1 LSIVFP
7 NFKVD
12 PMATLLLQAAGAA
25 LGSVFGPVGSA
36 IGQAVGALAG
46 ASVDRA
52 LIGSGTTVTG
62 ARLAT
67 ARIPGAD
74 EGTPVTRLYGTA
86 RIGGTLFWATRFEE
100 EVTTE
105 RSGGKA
111 FGSGTTTTAYNYFAN
126 FAVGLCEGPV
136 TAIRRVWADGQ
147 ELDLSAIEMR
157 LYRGTADQ
165 MPDPLIEAR
174 QGAGNA
180 PAYRNTAYVVFERLP
195 LDDFGN
201 RIPVLQFEVVRA
213 IGTLEQQIEA
223 VTIIPGATEHGYAP
237 AQVTEVTGTGA
248 SRVINRNVSYATT
261 DWQASLDELQALCP
275 NLKRISLV
283 VTWFGTDLRA
293 DHCRVVPGVE
303 VAARQSES
311 VAWSVSGIARAS
323 AHLVSEVNGGPAFGG
338 TPNDAAVLAAIAD
351 LKARGLSVT
360 LYPLMMMDIPAGNG
374 LADPYGG
381 SGQAA
386 YPWRGRITAMAD
398 RSAATRAAI
407 EAFCGSA
414 TAADF
419 AIGGGAVSYTGTGE
433 GYRRMILHYAHL
445 AALAGGV
452 HSFILGSEMRG
463 LTRLRDAADAFPFV
477 EALTALAEDVRA
489 ILGSGVKL
497 TYAADWSEY
506 AGYHPVDGSGDV
518 YFHLDP
524 LWASPHIDAVGIDNY
539 LPLSDWRDDDLLAA
553 SPDGAETSDDRAAMA
568 AAIAGGEYFD
578 WYYASEADRASRTR
592 SPIADGAA
600 GKPWVFRAKDMAT
613 WWSNRHY
620 DRRGGAE
627 VASPTPW
634 LPGMKPLWFTELGCP
649 AVDRGANQPN
659 VFPDPK
665 SAESALP
672 HFSSGQRSDAMQR
685 RFLEAHF
692 SHWSG
697 EGVPSGMLVKGDITV
712 WTWDA
717 RPIPAFPYDTALF
730 ADGGNW
736 QTGHWL
742 NGRLGAGT
750 LADVIAA
757 ILTDN
762 GFADFDT
769 SAVSGDLTGYVQG
782 DVSSAR
788 TMIEPLMSAFQI
800 DCREAGGRLVFS
812 SRAARSAPLGT
823 LDVLADIED
832 QPLWSETLAQESD
845 VPAAATLDYY
855 DEAGDYESAV
865 ARSRRMSAGNDR
877 VSSGAIAGVLAETAA
892 AAAAEEMLRD
902 ARLARRSLKL
912 NVAPFLLE
920 LEPGDAIALPGLSG
934 RFRVTRIEDGAAR
947 AIEASE
953 YAPPVGAHA
962 YAPSVTRAGG
972 SEASQLFAPA
982 IVFLDLPR
990 LGSKSPEAYAS
1001 AAVLAKPWRTV
1012 TLSAS
1017 TGTEGYRPR
1026 AVATRP
1032 ATLGSL
1038 ATALGPGISGRRD
1051 RVNSLD
1057 VGLGFGSFTSVTTA
1071 GLLAGANRVAV
1082 RADNGAFEVI
1092 GFRDA
1097 EEVEAG
1103 RWHLSHLLRG
1113 LYGTTDAMAAGAGA
1127 GADVVFLNDS
1137 VVSLGLEPD
1146 EAGLALNW
1154 RAEAGAATVGPLA
1167 FSGGRRAA
1175 TPLAPVHLRAARL
1188 VSGGIHLSWTR
1199 CGRADADNWDAYDI
1213 PLDEPEE
1220 RYRVEIL
1227 AEDGAT
1233 RRDVEVTSPVFDYAA
1248 AEAAA
1253 DFGSMPAIIRFRV
1266 RQIGWT
1272 VASGLAAEAAIA
1284 L

>member
-1 LSIVFP
+1 
-7 NFKVD
+7 
-12 PMATLLLQAAGAA
+12 MATLLLQAAGAA

-46 ASVDRA
+46 ASLDRA

-100 EVTTE
+100 EVTAE

-111 FGSGTTTTAYNYFAN
+111 FGSGTTTTTYNYYAN
-126 FAVGLCEGPV
+126 FAAGLCEGPV

-165 MPDPLIEAR
+165 MPDPLIEAK

-213 IGTLEQQIEA
+213 IGTLEDRIEA

-237 AQVTEVTGTGA
+237 AQVTEVTGTGSA
-248 SRVINRNVSYATT
+248 RIVNRNVSYATT

-275 NLKRISLV
+275 NLKRVSLV

-311 VAWSVSGIARAS
+311 AVWSVSGVARAA
-323 AHLVSEVNGGPAFGG
+323 AHLVSQVNGGPAFGG
-338 TPNDAAVLAAIAD
+338 TPDDAAVLAAIAD
-351 LKARGLSVT
+351 LKARGLVVT
-360 LYPLMMMDIPAGNG
+360 LYPLMMMDIPSGNG
-374 LADPYGG
+374 LADPYGA
-381 SGQAA
+381 SEQAA
-386 YPWRGRITAMAD
+386 YPWRGRITATAD
-398 RSAATRAAI
+398 RSAATRTAI
-407 EAFCGSA
+407 AAFCGSA
-414 TAADF
+414 AASDF
-419 AIGGGAVSYTGTGE
+419 TVAGGTVSYTGAGE

-463 LTRLRDAADAFPFV
+463 LTRLRDAAGAFPFV
-477 EALTALAEDVRA
+477 EALTALAADVRA

-506 AGYHPVDGSGDV
+506 SGYRPGDGSGDV
-518 YFHLDP
+518 FFHLDP

-539 LPLSDWRDDDLLAA
+539 LPLADWRDDDLLAA
-553 SPDGAETSDDRAAMA
+553 NPDGAATADDRAALA

-578 WYYASEADRASRTR
+578 WYYASEADRADRIR
-592 SPIADGAA
+592 SAITDGAA
-600 GKPWVFRAKDMAT
+600 GKPWVFRAKDIAG

-620 DRRGGAE
+620 ERRGGTE
-627 VASPTPW
+627 VTSPTGW
-634 LPGMKPLWFTELGCP
+634 LPAMKPVWFTELGCP

-692 SHWSG
+692 SHWAG
-697 EGVPSGMLVKGDITV
+697 ADAPSGMLATGDITV

-762 GFADFDT
+762 GFAAFDV
-769 SAVSGDLTGYVQG
+769 SAVTGDLTGYVQG

-788 TMIEPLMSAFQI
+788 TMIEPLMAAFQI
-800 DCREAGGRLVFS
+800 DCRESGGRLVFS
-812 SRAARSAPLGT
+812 SRAARSGSVLA

-845 VPAAATLDYY
+845 VAAQATLDYY
-855 DEAGDYESAV
+855 DEAGDYESAA
-865 ARSRRMSAGNDR
+865 ARSRRMTAGNDR
-877 VSSGAIAGVLAETAA
+877 VSSGAIAGVLPEAAA

-902 ARLARRSLKL
+902 TRLARRSLKL
-912 NVAPFLLE
+912 NAAPFLME
-920 LEPGDAIALPGLSG
+920 LEPGDTVALPGLSG
-934 RFRVTRIEDGAAR
+934 RFRVTRIEDGTAR

-962 YAPSVTRAGG
+962 YAQSVTRAGSG
-972 SEASQLFAPA
+972 EASQLFTPA
-982 IVFLDLPR
+982 IVFLDLPK

-1001 AAVLAKPWRTV
+1001 AAVLARPWRTV

-1017 TGTEGYRPR
+1017 AGTEGYRPR
-1026 AVATRP
+1026 AVVARP
-1032 ATLGSL
+1032 ATLGTL
-1038 ATALGPGISGRRD
+1038 ASPLGPGISGRRD
-1051 RVNSLD
+1051 RVNELD
-1057 VGLGFGSFTSVTTA
+1057 VTLGFGSFASVTA
-1071 GLLAGANRVAV
+1071 AELLAGANRVAV
-1082 RADNGAFEVI
+1082 RAANGAFEII
-1092 GFRDA
+1092 GFQEA
-1097 EEVEAG
+1097 EEVQAG
-1103 RWHLSHLLRG
+1103 RWRLANLLRG
-1113 LYGTTDAMAAGAGA
+1113 LCGTTDAMAAGAA
-1127 GADVVFLNDS
+1127 TGADAVFLNDS
-1137 VVSLGLEPD
+1137 VVSLGLEPG

-1154 RAEAGAATVGPLA
+1154 RAEADAATVGPFA
-1167 FSGGRRAA
+1167 FAGGRRAA
-1175 TPLAPVHLRAARL
+1175 TPLAPVHLGAACPG
-1188 VSGGIHLSWTR
+1188 SGGIRLTWTR
-1199 CGRADADNWDAYDI
+1199 CGRTDADNWDAYDI

-1220 RYRVEIL
+1220 RYRIEIL
-1227 AEDGAT
+1227 ADGGAVI
-1233 RRDVEVTSPVFDYAA
+1233 RDLEVTAPAFDYAA
-1248 AEAAA
+1248 AEVAA
-1253 DFGSMPAIIRFRV
+1253 DFGSMPSAIRLRV

-1272 VASGLAAEAAIA
+1272 VASGLAAEAVIA